1 MTPRIPWIPAVLA
14 AAATVSATGAPA
26 RAQVLEGVVVDSA
39 TQAPVTAVLV
49 SLSDADDRRLQR
61 FLVDSDGYFRFVV
74 PRPGRYSLRAERLGL
89 ATRTMAGLDV
99 GPEETVA
106 VRIPVAHRA
115 IAIEGIRA
123 TGDRRCELSSDLGA
137 ATHRA
142 WEEARKVLNA
152 ASFTDSEG
160 LYVYDLEKH
169 MRELDPGSLRVRN
182 ETRAHK
188 RTTTRQPFES
198 RPVEL
203 LVDGGWVLEEPAGN
217 RYFAPDA
224 DVLLSDDFLATHCL
238 QLRAADAS
246 RPDLLGLEFRPVR
259 DGSGGPDIEG
269 VLWLSRETGGIEWL
283 DFRYLDLPGLL
294 DEHGSDEIGGRV
306 DFRGLPDGS
315 WIVSNWHIRMPLM
328 VLERDGVFGMQRTRL
343 IGIAEEGGRVVEAV
357 GARTRRVAYTPSEGV
372 VSGEIDRPEGRV
384 AVVGTGVEAGVDT
397 RGRFT
402 IRGLPEGA
410 YQLAYLRPALMGLDR
425 DYALTDVRVTGG
437 DTTAVRLRAPDPR
450 EVMATACGADLE
462 TWDPD
467 SGVIL
472 GRVADADSRVAPG
485 IPVVAQWTAGL
496 DVPPRLRVRYRSEQ
510 TETGPAGEFQLC
522 GVPAD
527 YRAVTVTAGSGM
539 SRVSEDLIL
548 SEEKPVVA
556 VSLELK
562 Q

>member
-1 MTPRIPWIPAVLA
+1 MTPRIPWIPVVLV
-14 AAATVSATGAPA
+14 AAATVPAPGEPA
-26 RAQVLEGVVVDSA
+26 RAQILEGVVVDSA
-39 TQAPVTAVLV
+39 TQAPVAAVLV
-49 SLSDADDRRLQR
+49 SLSDADNRSLRR
-61 FLVDSDGYFRFVV
+61 FLVDADGYFRFVV
-74 PRPGRYSLRAERLGL
+74 PSPGRYSLRAERLGL
-89 ATRTMAGLDV
+89 ATGTLAGLDV
-99 GPEETVA
+99 GPDDTVA
-106 VRIPVAHRA
+106 VRIAVAHRP
-115 IAIEGIRA
+115 IAIEGVRA
-123 TGDRRCELSSDLGA
+123 TGNRRCELSTDLGA

-169 MRELDPGSLRVRN
+169 VRELEPGSLRVRN

-188 RTTTRQPFES
+188 RTTTRQPFVS

-269 VLWLSRETGGIEWL
+269 VMWLSRETGGIEWL
-283 DFRYLDLPGLL
+283 DFRYLDLPGRL
-294 DEHGSDEIGGRV
+294 DEHGSDQIGGRV
-306 DFRGLPDGS
+306 DFRGLPNGS

-357 GARTRRVAYTPSEGV
+357 GARTRRVAYTQAEGV
-372 VSGEIDRPEGRV
+372 IAGEADRPEGRV
-384 AVVGTGVEAGVDT
+384 AVVGTGVEAGVDAD
-397 RGRFT
+397 GRFT
-402 IRGLPEGA
+402 IRGLPEGV
-410 YQLAYLRPALMGLDR
+410 YQLAYLRPELMGLDR
-425 DYALTDVRVTGG
+425 DYALTEVRVTGG
-437 DTTAVRLRAPDPR
+437 DTTAVRLRAPDPL
-450 EVMATACGADLE
+450 EVMASACGADEE
-462 TWDPD
+462 TWD
-467 SGVIL
+467 SGMGVIL
-472 GRVADADSRVAPG
+472 GRVADADSRVAAG
-485 IPVVAQWTAGL
+485 IPVLARWIAGI
-496 DVPPRLRVRYRSEQ
+496 DVPGMRVRNRSER

-527 YRAVTVTAGSGM
+527 YRAVTVTAGSGS
-539 SRVSEDLIL
+539 SRASEDVIL
-548 SEEKPVVA
+548 SDEEPVAA
-556 VSLELK
+556 VSLELRR
-562 Q
+562 

>member
-14 AAATVSATGAPA
+14 AAATVSATAAPA

-49 SLSDADDRRLQR
+49 SLSDADNRRLQR

-89 ATRTMAGLDV
+89 ATRTLAGLDV

-343 IGIAEEGGRVVEAV
+343 IGIAEEGGRVVEAF
-357 GARTRRVAYTPSEGV
+357 GARTRRVAYTPAEGV

-402 IRGLPEGA
+402 IRGLPEGS

-425 DYALTDVRVTGG
+425 DYALTHVRVTGG

-562 Q
+562 R